1 NARLHEDVIHR
12 ERFQRDIEL
21 GEQVQRS
28 FLPQRLPEVPG
39 YQFYAQYKSALTI
52 GGDYY
57 DFVAL
62 PGGRLGVLLGDV
74 AGKGVPAALLMAKL
88 SAEARYCMLM
98 APDEPAKAVACL
110 FEFQPGASLLLY
122 TDGVTDA
129 MNGLGQPFALDGI
142 HRALLDK
149 STNAEGPFRPDHI
162 GRQVFDSVR
171 RHSTGRAQNDDIAIV
186 CFGR

>member
-39 YQFYAQYKSALTI
+39 YQFYAQYKSALII

-57 DFVAL
+57 DFIPL
-62 PGGRLGVLLGDV
+62 PGGRVGVLLGDV

-88 SAEARYCMLM
+88 SAEARACLLLSGGD
-98 APDEPAKAVACL
+98 PVRAVASLNDVLTQL
-110 FEFQPGASLLLY
+110 FLGGKMDRF
-122 TDGVTDA
+122 VT
-129 MNGLGQPFALDGI
+129 
-142 HRALLDK
+142 
-149 STNAEGPFRPDHI
+149 
-162 GRQVFDSVR
+162 
-171 RHSTGRAQNDDIAIV
+171 
-186 CFGR
+186 